1 VPYLDAALSER
12 TSGEGEQG
20 EGAARRA
27 EVADVFE
34 AAGHQL
40 RGYEAGG
47 DWLCVNPRR
56 AAAPLLHLECKRE
69 ERLRPSEWVKQAES
83 EAAAGTVPVVVYRQS
98 REPWR
103 VILQL
108 DDLLRLLA

>member
-1 VPYLDAALSER
+1 VGKASRAKGLRGER
-12 TSGEGEQG
+12 
-20 EGAARRA
+20 

-103 VILQL
+103 VILRL